1 MAVITSAPATTPG
14 VAGEPL
20 LNAKGDV
27 LGILCSAQTQSPAP
41 LTFLPTQLVVGVASD
56 LRSGDKVVHGWLGVV
71 GTDQPGG
78 TGAKV
83 VQVQANSPAAHGGLQ
98 AGQVIVAVNSM
109 PVRTM
114 AELRSRLYVLAPG
127 AAVALSVQGNAGTK
141 VVDLTLGGSS

>member
-1 MAVITSAPATTPG
+1 
-14 VAGEPL
+14 VA
-20 LNAKGDV
+20 D
-27 LGILCSAQTQSPAP
+27 
-41 LTFLPTQLVVGVASD
+41 D
-56 LRSGDKVVHGWLGVV
+56 LRSGNKVVHGWLGVE
-71 GTDQPGG
+71 GTDQAGG

-127 AAVALSVQGNAGTK
+127 AAIALSVQGNSGTK
-141 VVDLTLGGSS
+141 VVNLTLGGSS